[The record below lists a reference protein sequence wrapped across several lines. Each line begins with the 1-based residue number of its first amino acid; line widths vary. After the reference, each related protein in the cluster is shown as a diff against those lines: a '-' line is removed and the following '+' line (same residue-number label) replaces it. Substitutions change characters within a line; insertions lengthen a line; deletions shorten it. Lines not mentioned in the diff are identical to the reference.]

1 MKLDL
6 SNEVALVTGGSRG
19 IGREC
24 GLSLARAGARV
35 IINYNRSQ
43 LKAEEV
49 RDKISEIGSGA
60 DIYQGDVSKLEEV
73 KGLFDFVREKY
84 DRLDILVNNAGVI
97 KDTLLLNTEVSDWE
111 RVHDVNLKGAFLCT
125 KFAVEMMMPNHYGKI
140 INIAS
145 VSAIRGGKGQT
156 NYASSKGGLIS
167 FTRACALELAEKG
180 IRVNAILPGIIS
192 TAMSSRVRKKAGDR
206 ILERIPTLR
215 FGEPADIANL
225 VVFLA
230 AEKSDYITGQAICVD
245 GGLSIS

>member
-35 IINYNRSQ
+35 IVNYNRSQ
-43 LKAEEV
+43 PKAEEV
-49 RDKISEIGSGA
+49 RDKVTEIGSDA

-192 TAMSSRVRKKAGDR
+192 TAMSSRVRKKVGDR

>member
-35 IINYNRSQ
+35 IVNYNRSQ
-43 LKAEEV
+43 PKAEEV
-49 RDKISEIGSGA
+49 RDKVTEIGSDA

>member
-35 IINYNRSQ
+35 IVNYNRSQ
-43 LKAEEV
+43 PKAEEV
-49 RDKISEIGSGA
+49 RDKVTEIGSDA

-192 TAMSSRVRKKAGDR
+192 TAMSSRVRKKVGDR

-245 GGLSIS
+245 GGLSVS

>member
-35 IINYNRSQ
+35 IVNYNRSQ
-43 LKAEEV
+43 PKAEEV
-49 RDKISEIGSGA
+49 RDKVTEIGSDA

-192 TAMSSRVRKKAGDR
+192 TAMSSRVRKKVGDK